1 MNNLVV
7 IIPVSSFNTSKTRL
21 SPFLSEDERK
31 NLLKCMLKD
40 IIKNISSV
48 VDEIIITSKDSEVLS
63 FADDL
68 NLTTF
73 MEHEH
78 SSNYLNCAL
87 IDCIE
92 FAKCEFSGC
101 DIVIVPADIPLITS
115 DNINYIRNHDVYD
128 FIIAPS
134 RGGGTNMLY
143 FSGGY
148 DFIPKFG
155 EFSFFKHIDEAEDLG
170 CSVDVYD
177 SFFLSLDIN
186 TPQDLGELLL
196 HGKLTD
202 TYRYLKKLGVNVLN
216 NHGKER
222 LYVFRED

>member
-40 IIKNISSV
+40 IVKNITGV
-48 VDEIIITSKDSEVLS
+48 VEEIIITSKDSEVLD
-63 FADDL
+63 FGCDL

-78 SSNYLNCAL
+78 SGNYLNCAL
-87 IDCIE
+87 LDCIN
-92 FAKCEFSGC
+92 FAKCEFEYC
-101 DIVIVPADIPLITS
+101 DIVIVPADIPLITRS
-115 DNINYIRNHDVYD
+115 NIEYIKDHDVYD

-143 FSGGY
+143 FKGKY

-170 CSVDVYD
+170 CRVNVYD

-202 TYRYLKKLGVNVLN
+202 TYMYLKKLGVNVLN